1 MIREKDDWEKDEIIY
16 KVNDEYKVLID
27 IKSLSPSKAGTIA
40 KGHYAVNGWVEWKN
54 EKGETLD
61 QVYSTT
67 ENHLTETVWVI
78 ISIIFVHV
86 LPSAK
91 W

>member
-61 QVYSTT
+61 QVYRK
-67 ENHLTETVWVI
+67 NI
-78 ISIIFVHV
+78 V
-86 LPSAK
+86 L
-91 W
+91 